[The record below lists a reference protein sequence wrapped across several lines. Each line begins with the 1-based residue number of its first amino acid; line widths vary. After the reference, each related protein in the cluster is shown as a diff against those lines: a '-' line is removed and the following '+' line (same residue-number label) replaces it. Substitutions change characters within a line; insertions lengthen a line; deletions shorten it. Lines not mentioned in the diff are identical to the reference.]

1 MYLKYNGKPLEKHKE
16 HVFSEWWPFST
27 LNQNDSDRALR
38 KCTLDIQLFQL
49 ALKSPLKCGIGGIGG
64 LFLKI
69 YFVKLKGPNKSINNN
84 SNSNLVDKSHKFG
97 LKQNGNSDE

>member
-1 MYLKYNGKPLEKHKE
+1 MYLKYNGKPWEKHKE

-49 ALKSPLKCGIGGIGG
+49 ALKKAHPNVELTRQ
-64 LFLKI
+64 I
-69 YFVKLKGPNKSINNN
+69 Y
-84 SNSNLVDKSHKFG
+84 NL
-97 LKQNGNSDE
+97 L

>member
-1 MYLKYNGKPLEKHKE
+1 MYLKYNGKPLEKHKK

-49 ALKSPLKCGIGGIGG
+49 ALKKA
-64 LFLKI
+64 
-69 YFVKLKGPNKSINNN
+69 YPNVELAV
-84 SNSNLVDKSHKFG
+84 LVVYS
-97 LKQNGNSDE
+97 